1 MLQSNGKQF
10 EKEIM
15 AYLTTAKAREEAGS
29 GVASQMS
36 QPIIGSQASAAGA
49 VIVAGG
55 AAGAGSNANRQ
66 MGYNRFDQE
75 RYAAK
80 DETGGFSIDTKLTYQ
95 PNGGALSLAP
105 TTGGSGGGGGP
116 PTPTDNVRSSST
128 SNPIAATAP
137 SATSTQ
143 LATQKANVMPPSS
156 SSSTAVANPKAKLVP
171 SPNQPVKRT
180 HVTPIIIV
188 PNTNTSIIT
197 LFNCLDILQDLK

>member
-29 GVASQMS
+29 GIASQMS
-36 QPIIGSQASAAGA
+36 QPIVGTQAGGTAGA
-49 VIVAGG
+49 AMVAGAG
-55 AAGAGSNANRQ
+55 GAGSNANRQ

-105 TTGGSGGGGGP
+105 TTGGGP
-116 PTPTDNVRSSST
+116 TANTATDNVRSSST

-137 SATSTQ
+137 NATSTQ
-143 LATQKANVMPPSS
+143 LVTQKANVMPPSS
-156 SSSTAVANPKAKLVP
+156 SSTAVVNPKAKLVP

-188 PNTNTSIIT
+188 PNTSTSLIT